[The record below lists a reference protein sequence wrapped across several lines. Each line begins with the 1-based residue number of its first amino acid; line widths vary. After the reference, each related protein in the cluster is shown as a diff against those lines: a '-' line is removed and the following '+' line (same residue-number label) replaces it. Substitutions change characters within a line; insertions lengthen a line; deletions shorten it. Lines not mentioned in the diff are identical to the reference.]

1 MKTVTYL
8 FIYFYYKEYSRWC
21 EGQSCEA
28 KSCEAKGPI
37 ENFDLLREEKKKRK
51 KITLMSSAFEQHDVS
66 GGHNQQN
73 RACQYK

>member
-21 EGQSCEA
+21 ESQSCEA

-37 ENFDLLREEKKKRK
+37 ENFDLLREEKKKEK
-51 KITLMSSAFEQHDVS
+51 KSD
-66 GGHNQQN
+66 
-73 RACQYK
+73 